1 MIRINPITM
10 DVEIV
15 KRDTGVIPVRP
26 YIKDTN
32 DYILQDG
39 ATLYFTL
46 RKTKESDILLRKE
59 TTEFEDG
66 WGVINIDPSDTADL
80 EEGTY
85 IYDLV
90 AIRAD
95 GTRDTLLP
103 RGRDSLYFA
112 IKKGVKQWQ

>member
-1 MIRINPITM
+1 M
-10 DVEIV
+10 V
-15 KRDTGVIPVRP
+15 KRDTGVLPVRP
-26 YIKDTN
+26 KIKGTE
-32 DYILQDG
+32 DYLLTDG

-46 RKTKESDILLRKE
+46 RKLKDSQIILRKE

-66 WGVINIDPSDTADL
+66 WGAITLESTDTADL

-90 AIRAD
+90 VIRAD

-103 RGRDSLYFA
+103 EGRDSLYFVV
-112 IKKGVKQWQ
+112 KKGVKQGQ

>member
-1 MIRINPITM
+1 MIRINPITL
-10 DVEIV
+10 DAEIV
-15 KRDTGVIPVRP
+15 RRDTGVIPVRP
-26 YIKDTN
+26 KIQETG
-32 DYILQDG
+32 DYILKDG

-46 RKTKESDILLRKE
+46 RKTKDSTILLQKS
-59 TTEFEDG
+59 TTQFEDG
-66 WGVINIDPSDTADL
+66 WGVIELDSSDTEDI

-90 AIRAD
+90 AIRSD

>member
-1 MIRINPITM
+1 M
-10 DVEIV
+10 V
-15 KRDTGVIPVRP
+15 KRDTGVLPVRP
-26 YIKDTN
+26 KIKGTE
-32 DYILQDG
+32 DYLLTDG

-46 RKTKESDILLRKE
+46 RKLKDSQIILRKE

-66 WGVINIDPSDTADL
+66 WGAITLESTDTADL

-90 AIRAD
+90 VIRAD

-103 RGRDSLYFA
+103 EGRDCLYFV
-112 IKKGVKQWQ
+112 IKKGVKQGQ